1 MYTQTHTQQA
11 RIRACRYWTALR
23 NYVRIGTHKSQA
35 PVSALVPGGDSAAPR
50 DGGGGMRLCPCLIV
64 QPSDGHRRMKFRMFW
79 RADGMVGR
87 GGSGRLGRVYE
98 GVGGWLVAV
107 W

>member
-1 MYTQTHTQQA
+1 
-11 RIRACRYWTALR
+11 
-23 NYVRIGTHKSQA
+23 
-35 PVSALVPGGDSAAPR
+35 
-50 DGGGGMRLCPCLIV
+50 MRLCPCLIV